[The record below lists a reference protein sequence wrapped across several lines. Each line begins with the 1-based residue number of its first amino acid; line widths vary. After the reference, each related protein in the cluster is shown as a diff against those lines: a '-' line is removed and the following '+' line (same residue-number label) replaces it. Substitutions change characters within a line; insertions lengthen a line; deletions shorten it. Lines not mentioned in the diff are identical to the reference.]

1 MGPDH
6 AVANARP
13 DPGPAPVSPRRR
25 RLGERLRLRS
35 GSAAPV
41 HVQIEEQLAG
51 QIASG
56 ELHTG
61 ERLPPERDLA
71 RDLNVSRMTVRQ
83 ALSSLAARGLVERGA
98 GRGTF
103 VAPRKVDHDLTRVAG
118 FSEQLARQG
127 LEPGAKIIDVSETPA
142 GWRVSAA
149 LEIAPKAPVVRIQRV
164 RLADGVPMALEDS
177 WFPAERFPGF
187 ADHDLHGSLY
197 ALMRDVYGVAPVR
210 AIERLEPVLARAPLM
225 LVERTAYGGDGTPV
239 EFAHDRYR
247 GDRARFVVRVSPDVL
262 AHA

>member
-1 MGPDH
+1 M
-6 AVANARP
+6 
-13 DPGPAPVSPRRR
+13 SPRRR

-142 GWRVSAA
+142 DWRVSAA

-177 WFPAERFPGF
+177 WFPAEHFPGF

-210 AIERLEPVLARAPLM
+210 AIERLEPVLARAHEARALDVPARAPLM

>member
-1 MGPDH
+1 M
-6 AVANARP
+6 
-13 DPGPAPVSPRRR
+13 SPRRR

-142 GWRVSAA
+142 GWRISAA
-149 LEIAPKAPVVRIQRV
+149 LEIAPKAPVVRIQRL
-164 RLADGVPMALEDS
+164 RLADGIPMALEDS

-210 AIERLEPVLARAPLM
+210 AIERLEPVLARAHEARALDVPARAPLM

>member
-1 MGPDH
+1 
-6 AVANARP
+6 
-13 DPGPAPVSPRRR
+13 VSPRGRK
-25 RLGERLRLRS
+25 LGERLRLRS
-35 GSAAPV
+35 GSDAPA
-41 HVQIEEQLAG
+41 HVQIEEQLAER
-51 QIASG
+51 IASG
-56 ELHTG
+56 ELQAG

-83 ALSSLAARGLVERGA
+83 ALSSLAGRGLVERGV

-103 VAPRKVDHDLTRVAG
+103 VANRKVDHDLTRVAG

-127 LEPGAKIIDVSETPA
+127 LEPGAKIIDVSEVPA
-142 GWRVSAA
+142 GWRISAA
-149 LEIAPKAPVVRIQRV
+149 LEIAPKAPVVRIQRL

-177 WFPAERFPGF
+177 WFPAEHFPGF

-197 ALMRDVYGVAPVR
+197 ALMRDVYGAAPVR
-210 AIERLEPVLARAPLM
+210 AIERLEPVLARAHEARALDIPARAPLM
-225 LVERTAYGGDGTPV
+225 LVERTAYDGDGTPV

>member
-1 MGPDH
+1 
-6 AVANARP
+6 
-13 DPGPAPVSPRRR
+13 
-25 RLGERLRLRS
+25 
-35 GSAAPV
+35 V

-142 GWRVSAA
+142 DWRVSAA

-177 WFPAERFPGF
+177 WFPAEHFPGF

-210 AIERLEPVLARAPLM
+210 AIERLEPVLARAHEARALDVPARAPLM

>member
-1 MGPDH
+1 
-6 AVANARP
+6 
-13 DPGPAPVSPRRR
+13 
-25 RLGERLRLRS
+25 
-35 GSAAPV
+35 V

-142 GWRVSAA
+142 DWRVSAA

-210 AIERLEPVLARAPLM
+210 AIERLEPVLARAHEARALDVPARAPLM

>member
-1 MGPDH
+1 
-6 AVANARP
+6 
-13 DPGPAPVSPRRR
+13 VSPRGRK
-25 RLGERLRLRS
+25 LGERLRLRS
-35 GSAAPV
+35 GSGAPV
-41 HVQIEEQLAG
+41 HVQIEEQLAER
-51 QIASG
+51 IASG
-56 ELHTG
+56 ELQAG

-83 ALSSLAARGLVERGA
+83 ALSSLAGRGLVERGV

-103 VAPRKVDHDLTRVAG
+103 VASRKVDHDLTRVAG

-127 LEPGAKIIDVSETPA
+127 LEPGAKIIDVSEKPA
-142 GWRVSAA
+142 GWRISAA
-149 LEIAPKAPVVRIQRV
+149 LEIAPTAPVVRIQRL
-164 RLADGVPMALEDS
+164 RLADGIPMALEDS

-187 ADHDLHGSLY
+187 ADHDLHRSLY
-197 ALMRDVYGVAPVR
+197 TLMGDVYAAAPVR
-210 AIERLEPVLARAPLM
+210 AIERLEPVLARAHEARALDVPARAPLM
-225 LVERTAYGGDGTPV
+225 LVERTAYDADGTPV

>member
-1 MGPDH
+1 
-6 AVANARP
+6 
-13 DPGPAPVSPRRR
+13 VSPRRR

-142 GWRVSAA
+142 DWRVSAA

-210 AIERLEPVLARAPLM
+210 AIERLEPVLARAHEARALDVPARAPLM

>member
-1 MGPDH
+1 
-6 AVANARP
+6 
-13 DPGPAPVSPRRR
+13 VSPRGRK
-25 RLGERLRLRS
+25 LGERLRLRS
-35 GSAAPV
+35 GSDAPA
-41 HVQIEEQLAG
+41 HVQIEEQLAER
-51 QIASG
+51 IASG
-56 ELHTG
+56 ELQAG

-83 ALSSLAARGLVERGA
+83 ALSSLAGRGLVERGV

-103 VAPRKVDHDLTRVAG
+103 VSSRKVDHDLTRVAG

-127 LEPGAKIIDVSETPA
+127 LEPGAQIIDVSEAPA
-142 GWRVSAA
+142 GWRISAA
-149 LEIAPKAPVVRIQRV
+149 LEIAPKAPVVRIQRL

-177 WFPAERFPGF
+177 WFPAEHFPGF

-197 ALMRDVYGVAPVR
+197 ALMRDVYGAAPVR
-210 AIERLEPVLARAPLM
+210 AIERLEPVLARAHEARALDVPARAPLM
-225 LVERTAYGGDGTPV
+225 LVERTAYDGDGTPV

>member
-1 MGPDH
+1 MSSRG
-6 AVANARP
+6 
-13 DPGPAPVSPRRR
+13 R
-25 RLGERLRLRS
+25 RLGQRLRLRS
-35 GSAAPV
+35 GSDAPV
-41 HVQIEEQLAG
+41 HVQIEEQLAER
-51 QIASG
+51 IASG

-83 ALSSLAARGLVERGA
+83 ALSSLASRGLLERGV

-103 VAPRKVDHDLTRVAG
+103 VASRKVDHDLTRVAG

-127 LEPGAKIIDVSETPA
+127 LKPGAKIMDVSETPA
-142 GWRVSAA
+142 NWRISAA
-149 LEIAPKAPVVRIQRV
+149 LEIAATAPVVRIQRL

-177 WFPAERFPGF
+177 WFPGDRFPGF
-187 ADHDLHGSLY
+187 VDHDLHGSLY
-197 ALMRDVYGVAPVR
+197 SLMRDVYDAAPVR
-210 AIERLEPVLARAPLM
+210 AVERLEPVLARAHEARALDVPARAPLM
-225 LVERTAYGGDGTPV
+225 LVERTAYAGDGTPV

-247 GDRARFVVRVSPDVL
+247 GDRARFLVRVSPDVL

>member
-6 AVANARP
+6 AVANART
-13 DPGPAPVSPRRR
+13 D
-25 RLGERLRLRS
+25 
-35 GSAAPV
+35 
-41 HVQIEEQLAG
+41 

-142 GWRVSAA
+142 GWRISAA
-149 LEIAPKAPVVRIQRV
+149 LEIAPKAPVVRIQRL

-210 AIERLEPVLARAPLM
+210 AIERLEPVLARAHEARALDVPARAPLM

>member
-1 MGPDH
+1 M
-6 AVANARP
+6 
-13 DPGPAPVSPRRR
+13 SPRRR

-149 LEIAPKAPVVRIQRV
+149 LEIAPKAPVVRIQRL

-177 WFPAERFPGF
+177 WFPAEHFPGF

-210 AIERLEPVLARAPLM
+210 AIERLEPVLARAHEARALDVPARAPLM

>member
-1 MGPDH
+1 M
-6 AVANARP
+6 
-13 DPGPAPVSPRRR
+13 SPRGR

-149 LEIAPKAPVVRIQRV
+149 LEIAPKAPVVRIQRL

-177 WFPAERFPGF
+177 WFPAEHFPGF

-210 AIERLEPVLARAPLM
+210 AIERLEPVLARAHEARALDVPARAPLM

>member
-1 MGPDH
+1 M
-6 AVANARP
+6 
-13 DPGPAPVSPRRR
+13 SPRRR

-142 GWRVSAA
+142 GWRISAA
-149 LEIAPKAPVVRIQRV
+149 LEIAPKAPVVRIQRL

-210 AIERLEPVLARAPLM
+210 AIERLEPVLARAHEARALDVPARAPLM

>member
-1 MGPDH
+1 M
-6 AVANARP
+6 
-13 DPGPAPVSPRRR
+13 SPRRR

-142 GWRVSAA
+142 DWRVSAA
-149 LEIAPKAPVVRIQRV
+149 LEIAPKAPVVRIQRL

-177 WFPAERFPGF
+177 WFPAEHFPGF

-210 AIERLEPVLARAPLM
+210 AIERLEPVLARAHEARALDVPARAPLM

>member
-1 MGPDH
+1 
-6 AVANARP
+6 
-13 DPGPAPVSPRRR
+13 
-25 RLGERLRLRS
+25 
-35 GSAAPV
+35 V

-149 LEIAPKAPVVRIQRV
+149 LEIAPKAPVVRIQRL

-177 WFPAERFPGF
+177 WFPAEHFPGF

-210 AIERLEPVLARAPLM
+210 AIERLEPVLARAHEARALDVPARAPLM

>member
-1 MGPDH
+1 
-6 AVANARP
+6 
-13 DPGPAPVSPRRR
+13 
-25 RLGERLRLRS
+25 
-35 GSAAPV
+35 V

-142 GWRVSAA
+142 GWRISAA
-149 LEIAPKAPVVRIQRV
+149 LEIAPKAPVVRIQRL

-210 AIERLEPVLARAPLM
+210 AIERLEPVLARAHEARALDVPARAPLM

-247 GDRARFVVRVSPDVL
+247 GDRARFLVRVSPDVL